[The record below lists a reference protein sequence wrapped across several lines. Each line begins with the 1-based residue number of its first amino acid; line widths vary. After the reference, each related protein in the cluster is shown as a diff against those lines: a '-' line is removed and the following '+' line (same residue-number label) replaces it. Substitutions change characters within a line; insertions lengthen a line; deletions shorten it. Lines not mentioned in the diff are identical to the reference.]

1 MIEYIKKIYIAILR
15 GKTMKK
21 LLPII
26 LCLALLVSVMAL
38 ATSCGPTTPEPC
50 DEHIDT
56 DGNRVCDVCKELM
69 LDLPKD
75 VTVSFTVKDQ
85 DGAIVPGVEV
95 TFTSAA
101 DATKKVTATGN
112 AEGKLTATLT
122 EGNYRVSYDYDVDEI
137 GYYLT
142 DTSSITVDEGV
153 TDMVLNLIN
162 NNPNGTAE
170 RPYTL
175 VVGDNNLTL
184 PANTS
189 YYYVVYRAINLIA
202 DISGDGIKVTYRD
215 TEYTTAD
222 GAISF
227 SLLGEDTNSV
237 EVLLIEN
244 TTDAEATAS
253 VTIASTPGSSGNPF
267 IIEANGDVTA
277 EGLTKD
283 DIIYY
288 TYTAK
293 AAGEFTITVTSEN
306 SYVAMINSR
315 NSVATNTTSAASN
328 TITLTVEAGD
338 EIIID
343 CAVTKDSTTA
353 VTFTVELVPTAD

>member
-1 MIEYIKKIYIAILR
+1 
-15 GKTMKK
+15 MKK
-21 LLPII
+21 LLLMI
-26 LCLALLVSVMAL
+26 LSLALLVSVLTLVTA
-38 ATSCGPTTPEPC
+38 CGPTQPEPC

-56 DGNRVCDVCKELM
+56 DGNRVCDVCKELI

-85 DGAIVPGVEV
+85 DGAIVPGVSV
-95 TFTSAA
+95 TFTSVA
-101 DATKKVTATGN
+101 DASKTVTATGN
-112 AEGKLTATLT
+112 TEGKLTATLK
-122 EGNYRVSYDYDVDEI
+122 EGNYRLSYDYDVDAI

-162 NNPNGTAE
+162 NNPNGTEE
-170 RPYTL
+170 RPFSLSVDENEL
-175 VVGDNNLTL
+175 VI

-189 YYYVVYRAINLIA
+189 YYYVVYRAVNLIA

-215 TEYTTAD
+215 NEYTTAD
-222 GAISF
+222 GAVSF
-227 SLLGEDTNSV
+227 SLLGEDINSA
-237 EVLLIEN
+237 EFILIEN
-244 TTDAEATAS
+244 TTSAEITAT
-253 VTIASTPGSSGNPF
+253 VTISSIPGSSGNPF
-267 IIEANGDVTA
+267 VIGADGDVTA

-283 DIIYY
+283 DIVYY
-288 TYTAK
+288 TYTA
-293 AAGEFTITVTSEN
+293 ATAGEFTITVTSEN

-315 NSVATNTTSAASN
+315 NSVATSTSSAASN
-328 TITLTVEAGD
+328 IITLAVEEGD

-353 VTFTVELVPTAD
+353 VTFTVELIPAE